1 MSRSKTNYSQTI
13 ETFLNFLKNCESE
26 NHIAIENLSSC
37 EKEQQNLLHELE
49 LNDLNYNGRAKVATQ
64 ISRMRHHRRNSK
76 DTIELTKEIMNFCN
90 EQKPAIK
97 KLERI
102 LGEIRKYENFMETR
116 TYKRR

>member
-1 MSRSKTNYSQTI
+1 MSKSKSIYSQSI
-13 ETFLNFLKNCESE
+13 EEFLNFLRNCESE

-49 LNDLNYNGRAKVATQ
+49 LDDLNYNERAKVATK
-64 ISRMRHHRRNSK
+64 ISKMRHERRNSK
-76 DTIELTKEIMNFCN
+76 DAIELTKEIINFCS

-102 LGEIRKYENFMETR
+102 LGDIRKYENFMETR